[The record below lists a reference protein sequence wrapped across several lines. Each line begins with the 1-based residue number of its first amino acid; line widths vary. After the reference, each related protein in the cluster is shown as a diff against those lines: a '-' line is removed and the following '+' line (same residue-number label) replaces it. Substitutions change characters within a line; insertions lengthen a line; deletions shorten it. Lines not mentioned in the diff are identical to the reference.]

1 MGIIGDIL
9 LFPFKGIFFIFEE
22 IHDAAFKALR
32 EDAEQVTENLRKL
45 HYMLEQGKITET
57 EFDIQEAK
65 LLDRLDQVNM
75 QLNGTQAEQDD
86 DDDET
91 QDDDDDDDEEENDDK
106 GDEDE

>member
-45 HYMLEQGKITET
+45 HYMLEQRKITEA

-65 LLDRLDQVNM
+65 LLDRLDQINM
-75 QLNGTQAEQDD
+75 QLNGPQTEQDD
-86 DDDET
+86 EDDE
-91 QDDDDDDDEEENDDK
+91 DEEENDDT